1 LRDQNDL
8 IWNHYRKEDTRT
20 QVLDLLGFFERSL
33 EFRRRVIQHCRGI
46 ATYEN
51 MNKKTVLLI
60 DDHEALLDST
70 KEFLELVVKVNCL
83 CFRGLKDLTSGWA
96 DVSKAAP
103 SVAILDINLGAG
115 EPSGVDVYHWL
126 RAQGFRGQIAFLTGH
141 AKDHPLVKQ
150 AVQIN
155 DAKVFE
161 KPMGIG
167 DLTALVRE
175 G

>member
-1 LRDQNDL
+1 
-8 IWNHYRKEDTRT
+8 
-20 QVLDLLGFFERSL
+20 
-33 EFRRRVIQHCRGI
+33 
-46 ATYEN
+46 

-70 KEFLELVVKVNCL
+70 KEFLELLVKVNCL
-83 CFRGLKDLTSGWA
+83 CFLGLKELASGWA

-103 SVAILDINLGAG
+103 SLAILDINLGAG

-126 RAQGFRGQIAFLTGH
+126 HAQGFQGQIAFLTGH

-155 DAKVFE
+155 GVKVFE
-161 KPMGIG
+161 KPMGID

-175 G
+175 S

>member
-1 LRDQNDL
+1 
-8 IWNHYRKEDTRT
+8 
-20 QVLDLLGFFERSL
+20 LDLLRFFDRSL
-33 EFRRRVIQHCRGI
+33 EFRRRVIQHRRRT
-46 ATYEN
+46 ATYDN

-70 KEFLELVVKVNCL
+70 KEFLELLVKVNCL
-83 CFRGLKDLTSGWA
+83 CFLGLKELASGWA

-103 SVAILDINLGAG
+103 SLAILDINLGAG

-126 RAQGFRGQIAFLTGH
+126 HAQGH

-155 DAKVFE
+155 GVKVFE
-161 KPMGIG
+161 KPMGID

-175 G
+175 S